1 LPRARAETVTGTG
14 MAAMAMEAVRATV
27 AETAGATQETA
38 IAVAR
43 ETLMADAAVGT
54 ETLAATEMEVVTATV
69 VPAEPVVA
77 TQQVGATGILMAAD
91 VAAGTETTVEMGAAA
106 GGMPAIRAML
116 ASVGTAA
123 TAEMATAMAAAKAIP
138 TLEVSAA

>member
-1 LPRARAETVTGTG
+1 MDPPFPSLTGLRLPRARAAGTG
-14 MAAMAMEAVRATV
+14 MAAAMAMEAVRATV

-54 ETLAATEMEVVTATV
+54 ETLAATEIEVVTATMV
-69 VPAEPVVA
+69 RAGAVVA

-91 VAAGTETTVEMGAAA
+91 VAAGTETT
-106 GGMPAIRAML
+106 
-116 ASVGTAA
+116 
-123 TAEMATAMAAAKAIP
+123 
-138 TLEVSAA
+138 